1 MKSIVD
7 EDERIGTILN
17 NLPDYY
23 FGNDYNK
30 NSATTSKTGK
40 IDLADIE
47 ILATRFF

>member
-1 MKSIVD
+1 MD
-7 EDERIGTILN
+7 EDERIGPILN

-40 IDLADIE
+40 INLADLDI
-47 ILATRFF
+47 IAKRFF